1 MTENQFLTKID
12 ELTDTTASDM
22 RAKARKFL
30 KEGGNVNLKN
40 WENDY
45 RFPKIVMTAL
55 CKEAAYQ
62 WQPLTRA
69 DRKEVSTV
77 EFQI

>member
-1 MTENQFLTKID
+1 MTEKQFLAKMD
-12 ELTDTTASDM
+12 ELTDKTASDM
-22 RAKARKFL
+22 REQARTFL
-30 KEGGNVNLKN
+30 KDGGDVNLVN

-69 DRKEVSTV
+69 DRKEVGIIES
-77 EFQI
+77 FI

>member
-1 MTENQFLTKID
+1 MTENQFLDKTD
-12 ELTDTTASDM
+12 ELSDKTASDM
-22 RAKARKFL
+22 REKARKLL
-30 KEGGNVNLKN
+30 KSGAIDLSN

-45 RFPKIVMTAL
+45 RLPKIVTTAL

-69 DRKEVSTV
+69 DRKEVSNI
-77 EFQI
+77 ERMI